1 MAVNESGKNVSS
13 THINLGASRAGGLT
27 LADLLDSV
35 IFDAEVTFL
44 NRLIMHTIDNGAVE
58 KNKFSHA

>member
-1 MAVNESGKNVSS
+1 MAVNESGENGASAY
-13 THINLGASRAGGLT
+13 INLGASRAGGLT
-27 LADLLDSV
+27 LADLLDFV
-35 IFDAEVTFL
+35 IFDAEIAFL